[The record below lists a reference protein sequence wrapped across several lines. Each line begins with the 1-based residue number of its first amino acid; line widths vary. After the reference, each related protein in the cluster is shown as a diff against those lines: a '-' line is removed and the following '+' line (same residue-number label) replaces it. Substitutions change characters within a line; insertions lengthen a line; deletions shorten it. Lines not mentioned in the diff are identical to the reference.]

1 MDVEQLCNGEDRGDG
16 KSWLIGIAKN
26 EGVGVY
32 WIGEEAALIVL
43 IWKANRSLML
53 GIRRRGEL
61 AAFALL
67 QLIDL
72 LLLAQ
77 HEDRSRE

>member
-1 MDVEQLCNGEDRGDG
+1 MD
-16 KSWLIGIAKN
+16 
-26 EGVGVY
+26 
-32 WIGEEAALIVL
+32 IGEEAALIVL
-43 IWKANRSLML
+43 IWKANRSLLL

-77 HEDRSRE
+77 NEDRSRA

>member
-1 MDVEQLCNGEDRGDG
+1 LD
-16 KSWLIGIAKN
+16 
-26 EGVGVY
+26 
-32 WIGEEAALIVL
+32 IGEEAALIVL
-43 IWKANRSLML
+43 IWKANQNLLL

-61 AAFALL
+61 AALALL

-77 HEDRSRE
+77 NEDRSRA

>member
-1 MDVEQLCNGEDRGDG
+1 MQWRGQRRW

-26 EGVGVY
+26 EGAGVY
-32 WIGEEAALIVL
+32 LEFWIGEEAALIVL
-43 IWKANRSLML
+43 IWKANRSLLL

>member
-1 MDVEQLCNGEDRGDG
+1 MQWRGQRRW

>member
-1 MDVEQLCNGEDRGDG
+1 MD
-16 KSWLIGIAKN
+16 IGQ
-26 EGVGVY
+26 
-32 WIGEEAALIVL
+32 EAALIVL
-43 IWKANRSLML
+43 IRKANQNLLL

-61 AAFALL
+61 AAFAFL